1 MTADER
7 QLNELVIGIA
17 QELDIDLRADVHQK
31 SIELWYTYGTSC
43 TARGCNKIYYK
54 DIDQAFQTVNAIYAA
69 YMLGRKEWA

>member
-7 QLNELVIGIA
+7 QLNDFVNGLA
-17 QELDIDLRADVHQK
+17 MELDIDLRVDTHRK
-31 SIELWYTYGTSC
+31 SVELWYTYGTTC

-54 DIDQAFQTVNAIYAA
+54 DLEQAYQVIYAIYAS